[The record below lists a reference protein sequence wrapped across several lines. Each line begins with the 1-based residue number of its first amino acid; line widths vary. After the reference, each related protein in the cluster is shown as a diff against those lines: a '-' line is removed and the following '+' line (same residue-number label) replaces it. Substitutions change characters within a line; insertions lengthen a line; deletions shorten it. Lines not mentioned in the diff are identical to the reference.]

1 MHMTQT
7 GRTVVVTGAAQ
18 GIGLAIARAFAAQG
32 DFVALCDINLA
43 AAEQAASQ
51 LPNARA
57 YAVDVTSEAQ
67 IAAFFAQLREERP
80 AVDVLVNNA
89 GLQYIAPVQDFP
101 LDRWNTLLAVML
113 TGPFLMSKHAL
124 PSMLA
129 QQSGRIINIASVHGK
144 LASPYKSAYIAA
156 KHGLIGLTR
165 TLALETANQGI
176 TANAIL
182 PGAVRTSLVE
192 KQLPQLAAQDGISE
206 EEALQQHILDRQPLK
221 RLLEP
226 SEIGDSAVFLASH
239 AARAITGESL
249 SVAGGW

>member
-1 MHMTQT
+1 MMPNQ
-7 GRTVVVTGAAQ
+7 RTVVVTGAAQ
-18 GIGLAIARAFAAQG
+18 GIGLAIAEAFAGQG
-32 DFVALCDINLA
+32 DFVALCDINLTA
-43 AAEQAASQ
+43 ARQAASR
-51 LPNARA
+51 LADARA
-57 YAVDVTSEAQ
+57 YALDVSSEAQ
-67 IAAFFAQLREERP
+67 VAAFFEQLLAERP

-89 GLQYIAPVQDFP
+89 GLQHIAPVQDFP
-101 LDRWNTLLAVML
+101 LDKWNQLLAVML

-129 QQSGRIINIASVHGK
+129 RQHGRIVNIASVHGK

-165 TLALETANQGI
+165 TLALETVNQGI
-176 TANAIL
+176 TVNAIL

-206 EEALQQHILDRQPLK
+206 EQALQRHILARQPLK

-226 SEIGDSAVFLASH
+226 REIGDCAVFLASD

-249 SVAGGW
+249 SVSGGW

>member
-1 MHMTQT
+1 MNDD
-7 GRTVVVTGAAQ
+7 RTVVVTGAAQ

-32 DFVALCDINLA
+32 DYVALCDINLEA
-43 AAEQAASQ
+43 AQQAASE
-51 LPNARA
+51 LPRARA
-57 YAVDVTSEAQ
+57 FAVDVRDEAQ
-67 IAAFFAQLREERP
+67 IAAFYRQLLAERP
-80 AVDVLVNNA
+80 AVDVLINNA
-89 GLQYIAPVQDFP
+89 GLQYISPVQDFP
-101 LDRWNTLLAVML
+101 LEQWNLLLSVML

-129 QQSGRIINIASVHGK
+129 RRSGRIINISSVHGK

-192 KQLPQLAAQDGISE
+192 RQLPQLAAQDGITE
-206 EEALQQHILDRQPLK
+206 DEALQRHILARQPLK

-226 SEIGDSAVFLASH
+226 SEIGDCAVFLAS
-239 AARAITGESL
+239 AAAAGITGESL
-249 SVAGGW
+249 SVSGGW

>member
-1 MHMTQT
+1 MTQLA
-7 GRTVVVTGAAQ
+7 RTVIITGAAQ
-18 GIGLAIARAFAAQG
+18 GIGLAIAQAFAAQG
-32 DFVALCDINLA
+32 DFVALCDINLT
-43 AAEQAASQ
+43 AAEQAANQ

-67 IAAFFAQLREERP
+67 IAAFFEQLLAERP
-80 AVDVLVNNA
+80 TLDVLVNNA
-89 GLQYIAPVQDFP
+89 GLQHISPVQDFP
-101 LDRWNTLLAVML
+101 LDKWNTLLAVML

-129 QQSGRIINIASVHGK
+129 QQNGRIINIASVHGK
-144 LASPYKSAYIAA
+144 LASPYKSAYVAA

-165 TLALETANQGI
+165 ALALETANQGI
-176 TANAIL
+176 TANALL

-206 EEALQQHILDRQPLK
+206 EEALQRHILARQPMK

-226 SEIGDSAVFLASH
+226 REIGDSAVFLASY

-249 SVAGGW
+249 SVSGGW

>member
-1 MHMTQT
+1 M
-7 GRTVVVTGAAQ
+7 
-18 GIGLAIARAFAAQG
+18 
-32 DFVALCDINLA
+32 
-43 AAEQAASQ
+43 
-51 LPNARA
+51 
-57 YAVDVTSEAQ
+57 
-67 IAAFFAQLREERP
+67 
-80 AVDVLVNNA
+80 
-89 GLQYIAPVQDFP
+89 QDFP
-101 LDRWNTLLAVML
+101 LDKWNLLLAVML

-206 EEALQQHILDRQPLK
+206 EEALQRHILARQPLK

-249 SVAGGW
+249 SVSGGW

>member
-1 MHMTQT
+1 MTQIA
-7 GRTVVVTGAAQ
+7 RTVVVTGAAQ
-18 GIGLAIARAFAAQG
+18 GIGLAIAQAFAAQG

-43 AAEQAASQ
+43 AAEQAASH
-51 LPNARA
+51 LPNAKA

-67 IAAFFAQLREERP
+67 IAAFFEHLLAERP
-80 AVDVLVNNA
+80 TLDVLVNNA
-89 GLQYIAPVQDFP
+89 GLQHISPVQDFP
-101 LDRWNTLLAVML
+101 LDKWNTLLAVML

-156 KHGLIGLTR
+156 KHGLIGFTR
-165 TLALETANQGI
+165 ALALETANQGI
-176 TANAIL
+176 TANALL

-192 KQLPQLAAQDGISE
+192 NQLPLLASQDGISE
-206 EEALQQHILDRQPLK
+206 EEALHRHILARQPMK

-226 SEIGDSAVFLASH
+226 GEIGDSAVFLASH

-249 SVAGGW
+249 SVSGGW

>member
-1 MHMTQT
+1 MSPSQ
-7 GRTVVVTGAAQ
+7 RTVVVTGATQ
-18 GIGLAIARAFAAQG
+18 GIGLAIAHADAEQG
-32 DFVALCDINLA
+32 DFIAMCDINLA
-43 AAEQAASQ
+43 AAEQSASQ

-57 YAVDVTSEAQ
+57 YAVDVSSEAQ
-67 IAAFFAQLREERP
+67 IAAFYEQLLSERP
-80 AVDVLVNNA
+80 AVDVLVNDA
-89 GLQYIAPVQDFP
+89 GLQHIAPVQDFP
-101 LDRWNTLLAVML
+101 LQKWNLLLAVML

-206 EEALQQHILDRQPLK
+206 EEALQRHILARQPLK

-249 SVAGGW
+249 SVSGGW

>member
-1 MHMTQT
+1 M
-7 GRTVVVTGAAQ
+7 VVTGAAQ

-32 DFVALCDINLA
+32 DFVALCDVNLA
-43 AAEQAASQ
+43 AAEQAACS

-57 YAVDVTSEAQ
+57 YALDVTSEAQ
-67 IAAFFAQLREERP
+67 IVAFHEQLLAEHG

-89 GLQYIAPVQDFP
+89 GLQHIAPVQDFP
-101 LDRWNTLLAVML
+101 LSQWNTLLAVML
-113 TGPFLMSKHAL
+113 TGPFLMCKHAL
-124 PSMLA
+124 PGMLE

-144 LASPYKSAYIAA
+144 LASPYKSAYVAA

-165 TLALETANQGI
+165 TLALETVNRGI

-192 KQLPQLAAQDGISE
+192 NQLPQLAAQDHISE
-206 EEALQQHILDRQPLK
+206 EEALQRHILARQPLK

-226 SEIGDSAVFLASH
+226 SEIGDSAVYLASH

>member
-1 MHMTQT
+1 MTQHA
-7 GRTVVVTGAAQ
+7 RTVVVTGAAQ
-18 GIGLAIARAFAAQG
+18 GIGLAIAQAFAAQG

-43 AAEQAASQ
+43 AAEQAASR
-51 LPNARA
+51 LPNAKA

-67 IAAFFAQLREERP
+67 IAAFFEHLLAERP
-80 AVDVLVNNA
+80 TLDVLVNNA
-89 GLQYIAPVQDFP
+89 GLQHISPVQDFP
-101 LDRWNTLLAVML
+101 LDKWNTLLAVML

-124 PSMLA
+124 PRMLA

-156 KHGLIGLTR
+156 KHGLIGFTR
-165 TLALETANQGI
+165 ALALETANQGI
-176 TANAIL
+176 TANALL

-192 KQLPQLAAQDGISE
+192 NQLPLLAAQDGISE
-206 EEALQQHILDRQPLK
+206 EEALHRHILARQPMK

-226 SEIGDSAVFLASH
+226 GEIGDSAVFLASH

-249 SVAGGW
+249 SVSGGW

>member
-1 MHMTQT
+1 MTQPQ
-7 GRTVVVTGAAQ
+7 RTVVVTGAAQ
-18 GIGLAIARAFAAQG
+18 GIGLAIAQAFAAEG
-32 DFVALCDINLA
+32 DFVALCDINLGT
-43 AAEQAASQ
+43 AEQAASQ

-67 IAAFFAQLREERP
+67 IAAFYRQLLAERP

-89 GLQYIAPVQDFP
+89 GLQHVAPVQDFP
-101 LDRWNTLLAVML
+101 LDTWNSLLAVML

-182 PGAVRTSLVE
+182 PGAVRTALVE

-206 EEALQQHILDRQPLK
+206 EEALQRHILARQPLK
-221 RLLEP
+221 RLLDP
-226 SEIGDSAVFLASH
+226 GEIGDSAVFLASR

-249 SVAGGW
+249 SVSGGW

>member
-1 MHMTQT
+1 MTQPQ
-7 GRTVVVTGAAQ
+7 RTVVVTGAAQ
-18 GIGLAIARAFAAQG
+18 GIGLAIAQAFAAEG
-32 DFVALCDINLA
+32 DFVALCDINLGT
-43 AAEQAASQ
+43 AEQAANQ

-67 IAAFFAQLREERP
+67 IAAFYRQLLAERP

-89 GLQYIAPVQDFP
+89 GLQHVAPVQDFP
-101 LDRWNTLLAVML
+101 LDTWNSLLAVML

-182 PGAVRTSLVE
+182 PGAVRTALVE
-192 KQLPQLAAQDGISE
+192 EQLPQLAAQDGISE
-206 EEALQQHILDRQPLK
+206 EEALQRHILARQPLK
-221 RLLEP
+221 RLLDP
-226 SEIGDSAVFLASH
+226 GEIGDSAVFLASR

-249 SVAGGW
+249 SVSGGW

>member
-1 MHMTQT
+1 MHSSN
-7 GRTVVVTGAAQ
+7 RTVVVTGAAQ
-18 GIGLAIARAFAAQG
+18 GIGLAIAKAFAAQG
-32 DFVALCDINLA
+32 DHVALCDINLEA
-43 AAEQAASQ
+43 AQQAASE

-57 YAVDVTSEAQ
+57 FAVDVSSEEQ
-67 IAAFFAQLREERP
+67 VVAFHAQLLAERP
-80 AVDVLVNNA
+80 GIDVLVNNA
-89 GLQYIAPVQDFP
+89 GLQYISPVQDFP
-101 LDRWNTLLAVML
+101 LEQWNRLLSVML

-129 QQSGRIINIASVHGK
+129 QRSGRIINISSVHGK

-192 KQLPQLAAQDGISE
+192 RQLPQLAAQDGISE
-206 EEALQQHILDRQPLK
+206 EEALQRHILARQPLK

-226 SEIGDSAVFLASH
+226 GEIGDCAVFLAS
-239 AARAITGESL
+239 AAAAGITGESL
-249 SVAGGW
+249 SVSGGW

>member
-1 MHMTQT
+1 MNRTQ
-7 GRTVVVTGAAQ
+7 RTVVVTGAAQ

-32 DFVALCDINLA
+32 DFVALCDVNLT
-43 AAEQAASQ
+43 AAEQAANS

-57 YAVDVTSEAQ
+57 YALDVTSEAQ
-67 IAAFFAQLREERP
+67 IVSFYEQLLAEHS

-89 GLQYIAPVQDFP
+89 GLQHIAPVQDFP
-101 LDRWNTLLAVML
+101 LSQWNTLLAVML

-124 PSMLA
+124 PGMLE
-129 QQSGRIINIASVHGK
+129 QRSGRIINIASVHGK
-144 LASPYKSAYIAA
+144 LASPYKSAYVAA

-165 TLALETANQGI
+165 TLALETVNQGI

-192 KQLPQLAAQDGISE
+192 NQLPQLAAQDHISE
-206 EEALQQHILDRQPLK
+206 EQALQRHILARQPLK

-226 SEIGDSAVFLASH
+226 SEIGDSAVYLASH

-249 SVAGGW
+249 SVSGGW